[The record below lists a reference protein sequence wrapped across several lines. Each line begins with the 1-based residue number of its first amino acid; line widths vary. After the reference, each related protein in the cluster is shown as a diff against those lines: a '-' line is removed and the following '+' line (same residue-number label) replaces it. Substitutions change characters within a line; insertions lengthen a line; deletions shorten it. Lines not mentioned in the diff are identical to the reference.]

1 MIYFGFKICLY
12 LVASKLKQMKI
23 IILILIFF
31 PFLLFS
37 QLTRKIIAITDGD
50 TVVVLLEDNSQ
61 KTLRLAEVDCPESG
75 QLFGKN
81 AKKIYPN
88 RKLQIFL
95 RIFH

>member
-1 MIYFGFKICLY
+1 MIYFGFKICSY
-12 LVASKLKQMKI
+12 LIAPNLKQMKI

-37 QLTRKIIAITDGD
+37 QLIRKIIAITDGD
-50 TVVVLLEDNSQ
+50 TMVVLLEENCQ
-61 KTLRLAEVDCPESG
+61 KTPRIAEVDCPESG
-75 QLFGKN
+75 QPFGEN